1 MSIDWRK
8 RVNVFWDV
16 TRYLFSQAITEVLL
30 SLEVS
35 TRHFVVARQC
45 HLRVVRFFFL
55 ISCKKRLSSYDQQ
68 QTGVRVPTFALDFS
82 KNRIPEN
89 TIWSGM
95 SHVSDWFPT
104 LSSFAGIDRKKIP
117 NDLDGHDLSDALSS
131 SSSSPRNEV
140 LLEM

>member
-1 MSIDWRK
+1 MSIDWQK

-16 TRYLFSQAITEVLL
+16 TRYLFSQAITEVRLFL
-30 SLEVS
+30 AVL
-35 TRHFVVARQC
+35 THHFVVARQC
-45 HLRVVRFFFL
+45 HLRVVRFMIL
-55 ISCKKRLSSYDQQ
+55 CRQRLSSYDQQ

-117 NDLDGHDLSDALSS
+117 HDLDGHDLSDALSS